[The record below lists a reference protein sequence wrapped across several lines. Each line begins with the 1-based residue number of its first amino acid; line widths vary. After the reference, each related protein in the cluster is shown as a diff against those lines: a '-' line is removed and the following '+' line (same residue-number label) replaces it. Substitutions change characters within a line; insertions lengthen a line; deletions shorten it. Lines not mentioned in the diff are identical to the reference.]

1 MLRIFMWLA
10 RKLKPGKLKLGMLAL
25 APMLL
30 LVSFILLNVAIW
42 WAGPWLEMSGRHP
55 LTSVF
60 ARIVASVGLTLLCAA
75 IWGLIQWRKLQGY
88 QDKQERE
95 ELFRQDPIKVFEE
108 RQEAELNK
116 VVESM
121 YKNVKKNDPLYAL
134 PWYLV
139 LGLEN
144 AGKTS
149 LINRSGQNFT
159 LSSAMRAS
167 GQKSENPYSFD
178 WWIGD
183 QSVLIDP
190 DGELLTQG
198 NHSDENDGE
207 MERRLWKHFVEW
219 LEKTRGRRPLNGIV
233 LAIDVAHLA
242 TARASERK
250 AYANLLRARLKE
262 LMETVAIELPVYV
275 AFTKLDLLYGFEPFF
290 KNITKEQRDDAF
302 GFTFK
307 LNKQQDSDAWLSEFI
322 QDYDQFIGRL
332 NAHLPHVTSVPM
344 ELEER
349 NAVYSFTRQLTG
361 LKDILGQFFRETLAS
376 DQFSMAAMVRGAY
389 FTSVYQQGVP
399 TNAFDDAASRRYGL
413 SHAVNRAQHAKNST
427 VYFARKLF
435 TDIIYAEA
443 GLATDNKKVVRSKH
457 RLMGLTIATCSI
469 ASAILIGTW
478 QRYYS
483 ANVKHADAVLAQ
495 VSQFKSELPSDIYL
509 ASQKDILES
518 LNNIREATL
527 EFGFFRD
534 KSSYWSEMGLYQGYT
549 IGPLVEE
556 TYLNLL
562 KTRYLPIL
570 MADVVMNLNKAE
582 TDDERLAAIRVFRMI
597 TDKKGRFKNIVMD
610 YFARYWQQ
618 EFPGRRAIQEEL
630 AGHLDYA
637 MDHTDLAGERAR
649 GDEPAD
655 IVMKPYDYTIAKAQ
669 AGLGTIPNEQRVYRN
684 LKLNAQTVL
693 GPAINLRNL
702 VGPVFDMVFEER
714 VMNGSGLYV
723 PQMLTKKGFED
734 YFVPQMESVSELALV
749 DSWVLG
755 QSKSAEFSEAD
766 KQALRD
772 KVRQLYVSDYTR
784 TWQAALSEIDMKY
797 FSDINDAVTVL
808 DNITGNIEPMQ
819 RLLRTLED
827 NTELFAGLDGDEQA
841 QSELLKAPKYQV
853 ASMID
858 KPFSDLNSML
868 TPVGNKPAYINEVL
882 ASVDDLKLYLK
893 NIQTAPDIGM
903 AALEATKARMKL
915 VNADPIYTL
924 KRISSGLPKPLD
936 RMIAK
941 LADESWYVVKQEAV
955 KYLEVR
961 WHKDVYNV
969 FQQKLAGRYP
979 FNPRA
984 RKDASLSDFEAFF
997 APNGTLDSFYKDQLK
1012 IFLDEHMAISDD
1024 ESGQSVVK
1032 QEVLDE
1038 IEQAKHIQE
1047 AFFNRKGV
1055 LDVSF
1060 SVEPLRLTGNKR
1072 RSVLNVDGQFLTYS
1086 HGPRENVELIW
1097 PNTLRDSA
1105 VSKITLIPT
1114 KSNLSPRSV
1123 VIQGPWAFFRL
1134 LDQGDVVSASS
1145 TSVDYK
1151 FTVDGGD
1158 MVYRVN
1164 SEANVNPFTQRLF
1177 HSFRLSSSLY

>member
-1 MLRIFMWLA
+1 MWKYLIWLI
-10 RKLKPGKLKLGMLAL
+10 RKAKLGMLAL

-30 LVSFILLNVAIW
+30 LLCFILLNIAIW
-42 WAGPWLEMSGRHP
+42 WAGPWLEVSGSFP
-55 LTSVF
+55 LKGIV
-60 ARIVASVGLTLLCAA
+60 ARSIASVGLTLLCAA
-75 IWGLIQWRKLQGY
+75 IWGLLQWRKLQGY
-88 QDKQERE
+88 QDKQSRE
-95 ELFRQDPIKVFEE
+95 ERFRQDPIKVYEE

-116 VVESM
+116 VVENM
-121 YKNVKKNDPLYAL
+121 HKNVKKRDPLYAL

-159 LSSAMRAS
+159 LSSVMRAS

-198 NHSDENDGE
+198 NRDEENDGE

-219 LEKTRGRRPLNGIV
+219 LEKTRSRRPLNGIV

-262 LMETVAIELPVYV
+262 LVETVAIELPVYV
-275 AFTKLDLLYGFEPFF
+275 ALTKLDLLYGFEPFF
-290 KNITKEQRDDAF
+290 KNTSKEQRDEAF

-307 LNKQQDSDAWLSEFI
+307 LDRQQDTDVWLNEFT
-322 QDYDQFIGRL
+322 QDYDQFVQRL
-332 NAHLPHVTSVPM
+332 NVHIPKMASTPM

-349 NAVYSFTRQLTG
+349 NAIYSFSRQLAG
-361 LKDILGQFFRETLAS
+361 LKDILSQFFHETLAS
-376 DQFSMAAMVRGAY
+376 DQFSMSAMVRGAY

-413 SHAVNRAQHAKNST
+413 SHAVNRAQDAKNST
-427 VYFARKLF
+427 VYFVRRLF

-443 GLATDNKKVVRSKH
+443 GLATDNKKVTRSK
-457 RLMGLTIATCSI
+457 RRIMALTVTTCSI
-469 ASAILIGTW
+469 ASALLVGSW

-483 ANVKHADAVLAQ
+483 ANVEHSEAVLAQ
-495 VSQFKSELPSDIYL
+495 VSEFKNELPDDIYL
-509 ASQKDILES
+509 ASQKDILEA
-518 LNNIREATL
+518 LNNIRQATL
-527 EFGFFRD
+527 EFGFFRE
-534 KSSYWSEMGLYQGYT
+534 KSTYMSDMGLYQGHT
-549 IGPLVEE
+549 IGPMVED

-562 KTRYLPIL
+562 RTRYLPIL
-570 MADVVMNLNKAE
+570 MANVVMNINKAE
-582 TDDERLAAIRVFRMI
+582 TDDEKLAALRVYRMI
-597 TDKKGRFKNIVMD
+597 TDSEGRFKELVLD
-610 YFARYWQQ
+610 YFSRFWQQ
-618 EFPGRRAIQEEL
+618 EYPGRRVIQEEL
-630 AGHLDYA
+630 QGHLDYA
-637 MDHTDLAGERAR
+637 MDRTDLARDRAA
-649 GDEPAD
+649 GDIDAET
-655 IVMKPYDYTIAKAQ
+655 VMRTFDNAIAQ
-669 AGLGTIPNEQRVYRN
+669 AQTALGTIPNEQRVYRN

-714 VMNGSGLYV
+714 VMNGSGLYI
-723 PQMLTKKGFED
+723 PQLLTKKGFED

-784 TWQAALSEIDMKY
+784 TWQASLSEIDMKY
-797 FSDINDAVTVL
+797 FGDMNDAVTVL
-808 DNITGNIEPMQ
+808 DNITGNIEPLQ
-819 RLLRTLED
+819 RLLRTLES
-827 NTELFAGLDGDEQA
+827 NTELFAGLDGVDIA
-841 QSELLKAPKYQV
+841 QSELLNSPKYQV

-893 NIQTAPDIGM
+893 GIQTAPDMGM

-924 KRISSGLPKPLD
+924 KRVASGLPKPLD

-961 WHKDVYNV
+961 WHNDVYRT
-969 FQQKLAGRYP
+969 FQEKLADRYP
-979 FNPRA
+979 FNPTS
-984 RKDASLSDFEAFF
+984 RKDSSLADFEEFF
-997 APNGTLDSFYKDQLK
+997 APNGTLESFYNNQLK
-1012 IFLDEHMAISDD
+1012 IFVDERMSLPDD
-1024 ESGQSVVK
+1024 ETSESVVK
-1032 QEVLDE
+1032 QEVLDQ
-1038 IEQAKHIQE
+1038 IQQAKHIQQ

-1055 LDVSF
+1055 LDISF
-1060 SVEPLRLTGNKR
+1060 SIEPLRLTGNKR
-1072 RSVLNVDGQFLTYS
+1072 RSVLNIDGQFLTYS

-1134 LDQGDVVSASS
+1134 LDTGDVVSASP